1 MSDPDGFP
9 ELASASDKKVAPIE
23 NDLSARSRFLV
34 AITGIIILSWLMYYW
49 NGELAQGVQVQDV
62 DIKMKVELKAEK
74 LSRDSEHIMTLSPL
88 DVVTHPPIDN
98 DGAETDGATD
108 PPVEG
113 DGDENDDVTE
123 PPEKSVDDENDNVTE
138 PPEESD
144 DDENDN
150 VTEPPI
156 DDIPIESDGSC
167 DALCDKREENRK
179 TKFGGDLLDVNEV
192 LRLAKEGRDKT
203 IKALRE
209 AYGDYFDAM
218 FVDGTD
224 MDGEPSYKGMSDVG
238 FRSKDR
244 LKRKL
249 KLKVLKMIKNIRVS
263 ESDIM
268 GCDCVKKQ
276 GKANDTPD
284 DRAYDIPDF
293 YEQYVFAN
301 GGHSQAAGHGNLFKQ
316 SYAGYFET
324 DLRPVWEAVGI
335 NMIARNYASGAM
347 K

>member
-1 MSDPDGFP
+1 MSDNDGFP

-23 NDLSARSRFLV
+23 NDVSARSRFL
-34 AITGIIILSWLMYYW
+34 ASITGMIILSCLMYYS
-49 NGELAQGVQVQDV
+49 NSQLAQGVQVQNV
-62 DIKMKVELKAEK
+62 DIKDVVLKAE
-74 LSRDSEHIMTLSPL
+74 RDSELITLSPL
-88 DVVTHPPIDN
+88 DVVTHPPIDI

-113 DGDENDDVTE
+113 DGDKNDG
-123 PPEKSVDDENDNVTE
+123 VTE
-138 PPEESD
+138 PPEESVD
-144 DDENDN
+144 HKNDK

-167 DALCDKREENRK
+167 DAVCDKREENRK

-209 AYGDYFDAM
+209 DYGDYFDRI

-224 MDGEPSYKGMSDVG
+224 MDGEPSYNGMSAVG
-238 FRSKDR
+238 FRSRDR

-249 KLKVLKMIKNIRVS
+249 KLKVLKMMNNIRVS
-263 ESDIM
+263 ESDVM

-284 DRAYDIPDF
+284 DKAYDIPDF

-301 GGHSQAAGHGNLFKQ
+301 GGHSQAAGHGNIYKE
-316 SYAGYFET
+316 SYTGYFDT
-324 DLRPVWEAVGI
+324 DLKPVWEAIGI
-335 NMIARNYASGAM
+335 NMIARNYAAGAM